1 MNAVTSVPI
10 NAARAPRKWLHS
22 AFGICCLTVLLA
34 ARLAGGM
41 PFGLIYDPNRL
52 HCLTDF
58 HLGVF
63 VKHRPS
69 QFVQRDLVMFQPVPA
84 LSYVREPYVLKRVAA
99 VPGDHLVIK
108 GQSVLVNGHEVVRG
122 LELADVYK
130 VSPEQLQRDEQVP
143 PGKLFVIGDAVRS
156 DDSRYWGYLDAT
168 KVVGTAR
175 RVF

>member
-1 MNAVTSVPI
+1 MNAVTAHTI
-10 NAARAPRKWLHS
+10 NEARAPRKWLHS
-22 AFGICCLTVLLA
+22 VFGIACLAVLLA
-34 ARLAGGM
+34 GRVAGGM
-41 PFGLIYDPNRL
+41 PFGLVYDPNRL

-63 VKHRPS
+63 LKHRPS
-69 QFVQRDLVMFQPVPA
+69 HFAQRDLVMFQPVPA

-108 GQSVLVNGHEVVRG
+108 GQAVIVNGREVVHG

-130 VSPEQLQRDEQVP
+130 VTAEQLQRDEQVP
-143 PGKLFVIGDAVRS
+143 AGKLFVIGDASRS

-168 KVVGTAR
+168 KVVGTAH